1 MENRLVI
8 KQISIE
14 SNNYLS
20 RDIRIKLYHNKIVK
34 SSDLFQEYENNG
46 IINWKF
52 IFDYYKNQP
61 IDLVFLENDIFE
73 DDIILGSSKILTS
86 IDVKLIDNFFF
97 SKGVTSSIDIFKTNK
112 KIGTVIIEQFILYKN
127 KSKYYKCGEG
137 WSLPDNYP
145 TLTYFPLSKKKN
157 IYQNIR
163 IIKNNIEED
172 KSKFD
177 LYSDA
182 FIKIISNEYNYP
194 PLCFGIIGPD
204 NFGKSDLLTTFK
216 KKLNESRNK
225 FENVIIEFN
234 PWSFEADDTIW
245 ASILMSI
252 HDELENKLG
261 KIKMKW
267 LRLSMTF
274 FPDKKSIIYFIIKVF
289 VTILLISLIVF
300 IDFDKNII
308 SNIFITLILSVSSL
322 FLLKDFFDFV
332 KSGLYSISD
341 LILNKIRKPD
351 WSKELGFMN
360 EIKKEFFDF
369 INPVVKKYDYKL
381 ILLIDDLDKC
391 SIEKIYTVIKALSL
405 LKYSDCPIY
414 IFLTYDS
421 IKISEALKTYYK
433 TRYSYSFYES
443 KYVLN
448 KLINIPFCLPG
459 RDIVE
464 NLSLIDDYID
474 FRPTIEILKQTSK
487 DEMKT
492 LLSSSKKSID
502 FEDIIITIN
511 SKEQREIFNI
521 QQIELNLIN
530 NQNLSLFQLENYL
543 KYISKYERE
552 LKDMHLIN
560 KIKSIKDS
568 INKKFIGLKKDF
580 INNYYIGLDEDEIKL
595 FQDIIENT
603 KNSGNAL
610 TDSHVIKIINI
621 YSISR
626 FILPNYL
633 KSKKLK
639 LLHFIVVTENWLK
652 IISKIYYEIKKIKFN
667 LNFSQVKECF
677 EDKELLF
684 FYLNNIKNSEN
695 DEFILYLT
703 KYELKVIEFIE
714 LEPFIFNLD
723 RCLLP

>member
-8 KQISIE
+8 KKINMLE
-14 SNNYLS
+14 SSNLS
-20 RDIRIKLYHNKIVK
+20 KDIRIKLYHHKNSKN
-34 SSDLFQEYENNG
+34 SDLIEDYNNDQ

-52 IFDYYKNQP
+52 IFDFQKNLP
-61 IDLVFLENDIFE
+61 IELIFLENDIFQ
-73 DDIILGSSKILTS
+73 DDIILGTSKTITN
-86 IDVKLIDNFFF
+86 INFTLIDNFFF
-97 SKGVTSSIDIFKTNK
+97 PKPIINSLDIFKNNK
-112 KIGTVIIEQFILYKN
+112 KVGTVTLEQYIIFKN
-127 KSKYYKCGEG
+127 KSKLYKCGEG

-145 TLTYFPLSKKKN
+145 KLNYYPYTKKQN

-163 IIKNNIEED
+163 IIKNNIEDD

-177 LYSDA
+177 LYSEA

-216 KKLNESRNK
+216 KKLNENKSK

-252 HDELENKLG
+252 HDQLERKLG
-261 KIKMKW
+261 KFKMKW
-267 LRLSMTF
+267 LRLSITF
-274 FPDKKSIIYFIIKVF
+274 FPDKKSIFYFIIKVII
-289 VTILLISLIVF
+289 TIILISLILL
-300 IDFDKNII
+300 IDFNNNLIP
-308 SNIFITLILSVSSL
+308 NIFMTIFLSISSL

-332 KSGLYSISD
+332 KNSLYSISD
-341 LILNKIRKPD
+341 LILNKIKKPD

-433 TRYSYSFYES
+433 TKYSFSFYES
-443 KYVLN
+443 KYILN

-474 FRPTIEILKQTSK
+474 FRNNNEIIQQNFKEETKFLTS
-487 DEMKT
+487 
-492 LLSSSKKSID
+492 SPRPSID
-502 FEDIIITIN
+502 FGDIVINVN
-511 SKEQREIFNI
+511 SKEQKELLNV

-530 NQNLSLFQLENYL
+530 NDNLSLFQLENYL
-543 KYISKYERE
+543 KYLTKYERDN
-552 LKDMHLIN
+552 KDINLVN
-560 KIKSIKDS
+560 KIKKLKEN
-568 INKKFIGLKKDF
+568 INEKILLLKKDF
-580 INNYYIGLDEDEIKL
+580 ISNYYIGLDQDEIRL

-610 TDSHVIKIINI
+610 TDSQVIKIINI

-626 FILPNYL
+626 FLLPNYL
-633 KSKKLK
+633 KSKKIQ
-639 LLHFIVVTENWLK
+639 LLHFIVVTDNWLK
-652 IISKIYYEIKKIKFN
+652 IMSKIYYEIKKIKFN
-667 LNFSQVKECF
+667 LNFNQIKECF
-677 EDKELLF
+677 DDKELLF
-684 FYLNNIKNSEN
+684 FYLNNIKNSDN
-695 DEFILYLT
+695 DEFIIYLT
-703 KYELKVIEFIE
+703 KYDLKVIEFIE